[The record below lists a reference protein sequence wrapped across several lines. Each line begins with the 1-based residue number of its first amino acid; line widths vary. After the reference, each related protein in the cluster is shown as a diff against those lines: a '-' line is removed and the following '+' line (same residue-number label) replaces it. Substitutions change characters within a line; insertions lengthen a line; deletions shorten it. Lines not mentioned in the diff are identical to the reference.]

1 MEYIFDI
8 ESNEPKVVAYAIP
21 VYEPG
26 TFKEPEFVESGFGLY
41 KFEKGLEVIKQNGN
55 IVTSIIH
62 SKEQA
67 NELVQLLLNN
77 GLPRDQVSSIL
88 TFDQE

>member
-8 ESNEPKVVAYAIP
+8 ESNEPGVVAYAIP
-21 VYEPG
+21 IYEPE
-26 TFKEPEFVESGFGLY
+26 TFKDSEFVESGFGLY

-55 IVTSIIH
+55 IVTSVIH
-62 SKEQA
+62 SKDQA

-77 GLPRDQVSSIL
+77 GLPRNQVSSIL
-88 TFDQE
+88 IFD